1 MPLTAAPVLTSVQI
15 PCCLCGTM
23 ILPNAANQCPTCLAQ
38 EFNLTERLQRGPAG
52 QKKIIVHQC
61 RICRKYAR
69 TPTRYEYAEHES
81 PELLSICLKHIP
93 ALNGNNHSNSNDLQ
107 LVDASWIWTEP
118 HCMRLKLRLTVR
130 TELLAVMVQQRV
142 MVELHVQF
150 QMCPDCNRDFTNRTW
165 HALVQVRQ
173 VRNDSKKGLA
183 ALEMALAKNKAIRQ
197 HVLKVDTK
205 KNGFDFYFLSN
216 THAQTFTNFLQRV
229 AAMRIQRTT
238 KLVSADNHS
247 NTANI
252 KTTFMAQ
259 MVPLCRDDLVLIHRK
274 ASGSKLAGSLAVV
287 TKVSST
293 IQFVGASPKRTV
305 VSDSMME
312 LSADQYYKTEK
323 HYQLLQAGHRLVRFV
338 VLDVELCNQSASSGP
353 FLYEGPS
360 SGVEKYALADVTVA
374 RESDFGVNDEMF
386 ACVTHLG
393 HWIAVGDVVLG
404 YDLISSVGTDDWE
417 MQEQLHGGYTL
428 PDVVLVKKAPRAK
441 EAVAVNTDEEQGQKR
456 MTKKRERRKR
466 YKEGRKQIE
475 LEETAVR
482 MGFFNDI
489 NEEELDEEVDD
500 VEANFDEEL
509 ENDPELAAELMNLER
524 DLAQLDDAD
533 LALESDDYEVVETG
547 IQE

>member
-1 MPLTAAPVLTSVQI
+1 MSPTATPPVLTSVQI

-23 ILPNAANQCPTCLAQ
+23 ILPNAANQCSTCLAQ

-52 QKKIIVHQC
+52 HKHITIHQC
-61 RICRKYAR
+61 RNCRRFAR

-93 ALNGNNHSNSNDLQ
+93 ALNHHDLH

-130 TELLAVMVQQRV
+130 TELLSVIVQQRV

-150 QMCPDCNRDFTNRTW
+150 QMCPECNRDFTNRTW

-238 KLVSADNHS
+238 KMVSADNHS
-247 NTANI
+247 NTANM

-274 ASGSKLAGSLAVV
+274 AAGSKLAGSLAIV

-293 IQFVGASPKRTV
+293 IQFVGASPKRTH

-323 HYQLLQAGHRLVRFV
+323 HYQMLQAGHRLVRFV
-338 VLDVELCNQSASSGP
+338 VLDVELCDEQASSGQ
-353 FLYEGPS
+353 LYEGPN

-393 HWIAVGDVVLG
+393 HWIAAGDVVLG
-404 YDLISSVGTDDWE
+404 YDLVNSVGTDDWE
-417 MQEQLHGGYTL
+417 MQEQLHGGFTL
-428 PDVVLVKKAPRAK
+428 PDVVLVKKAPRNK
-441 EAVAVNTDEEQGQKR
+441 ETAAVGVDEQQGQKR

-466 YKEGRKQIE
+466 YKEGRKQKE
-475 LEETAVR
+475 LEETAGR
-482 MGFFNDI
+482 MGFFDDM
-489 NEEELDEEVDD
+489 NEEQVDEEGEDLDVDF
-500 VEANFDEEL
+500 EAEL
-509 ENDPELAAELMNLER
+509 ANDPELAAELLNLER
-524 DLAQLDDAD
+524 DLAQLGDGDVVPEGED
-533 LALESDDYEVVETG
+533 NQVLEEDN
-547 IQE
+547 

>member
-1 MPLTAAPVLTSVQI
+1 
-15 PCCLCGTM
+15 M

-52 QKKIIVHQC
+52 QKHIVIHQC
-61 RICRKYAR
+61 RNCRRFAR
-69 TPTRYEYAEHES
+69 TPTRYEFAEHES

-93 ALNGNNHSNSNDLQ
+93 ALNQHDLQ

-118 HCMRLKLRLTVR
+118 HCMRLKVRLTVR
-130 TELLAVMVQQRV
+130 TELLSVVVQQRV

-150 QMCPDCNRDFTNRTW
+150 QMCPECNRDFTNRTW

-183 ALEMALAKNKAIRQ
+183 ALEMALAKNKTIRQ

-238 KLVSADNHS
+238 KMVSADNHS
-247 NTANI
+247 NTANM

-274 ASGSKLAGSLAVV
+274 AAGSKLAGSLAIV

-293 IQFVGASPKRTV
+293 IQFVGASPKRTH

-323 HYQLLQAGHRLVRFV
+323 HYQMLQAGHRLVRFV
-338 VLDVELCNQSASSGP
+338 VLDVELCDEQAPSGQ
-353 FLYEGPS
+353 LYEGPH

-393 HWIAVGDVVLG
+393 HWIAAGDVVLG
-404 YDLISSVGTDDWE
+404 YDLVNSVGTDDWE
-417 MQEQLHGGYTL
+417 MQEQLHGGFTL
-428 PDVVLVKKAPRAK
+428 PDVVLVKKAPRNK
-441 EAVAVNTDEEQGQKR
+441 ETAAVGVDEQEGQKR

-466 YKEGRKQIE
+466 YKEGRKQKE
-475 LEETAVR
+475 LEETAGR
-482 MGFFNDI
+482 MGFFDDI
-489 NEEELDEEVDD
+489 NEEQVDEEGEDVDAD
-500 VEANFDEEL
+500 FEAEL
-509 ENDPELAAELMNLER
+509 ANDPELAAELLNLER
-524 DLAQLDDAD
+524 DLAQLDDGD
-533 LALESDDYEVVETG
+533 VVAEG
-547 IQE
+547 EDNQLVEEDNQDS

>member
-1 MPLTAAPVLTSVQI
+1 MSSAASAPVLTSVQI

-52 QKKIIVHQC
+52 QKKIIIHQC

-69 TPTRYEYAEHES
+69 TPTRYEYAEPES
-81 PELLSICLKHIP
+81 PELLAICLKHIP
-93 ALNGNNHSNSNDLQ
+93 ALNGNNHDLN

-118 HCMRLKLRLTVR
+118 HCMRLKVRLTVR
-130 TELLAVMVQQRV
+130 TELLAVLVQQRV

-197 HVLKVDTK
+197 HVLKIDTK

-216 THAQTFTNFLQRV
+216 THAQTFTNFLQRI

-238 KLVSADNHS
+238 KMVSADNHS
-247 NTANI
+247 NTANM

-259 MVPLCRDDLVLIHRK
+259 MVPLCRDDLVLIHKK
-274 ASGSKLAGSLAVV
+274 ASGSKLAGSLALV

-293 IQFVGASPKRTV
+293 IQFVGASPKRTI
-305 VSDSMME
+305 VSDSLME

-338 VLDVELCNQSASSGP
+338 VLDVELCDDDNVTDEGSNSG
-353 FLYEGPS
+353 
-360 SGVEKYALADVTVA
+360 GVEKKYALADVTVA

-393 HWIAVGDVVLG
+393 NWIAAGDVVLG
-404 YDLISSVGTDDWE
+404 YDLVSSVGTDDWE
-417 MQEQLHGGYTL
+417 MQEQLHGGFAF
-428 PDVVLVKKAPRAK
+428 PDVVLVKKAPRGK
-441 EAVAVNTDEEQGQKR
+441 EAIATTAAADELQGPKR

-466 YKEGRKQIE
+466 YKEGRKQKE
-475 LEETAVR
+475 LEETAER
-482 MGFFNDI
+482 MGFFDG
-489 NEEELDEEVDD
+489 NEEQVEDLDGSQ
-500 VEANFDEEL
+500 FDEEIA
-509 ENDPELAAELMNLER
+509 NDPELAAELMNLER
-524 DLAQLDDAD
+524 DFAQLGSVPAAAEEDG
-533 LALESDDYEVVETG
+533 EEHNTV